1 MTMSKKIKAALLWG
15 AMVAAMI
22 LSASSAS
29 AGASWG

>member
-1 MTMSKKIKAALLWG
+1 MSKKIKATLLWG

-29 AGASWG
+29 AGSWS

>member
-1 MTMSKKIKAALLWG
+1 MSSKVKGTLLWV

-29 AGASWG
+29 ANGGM